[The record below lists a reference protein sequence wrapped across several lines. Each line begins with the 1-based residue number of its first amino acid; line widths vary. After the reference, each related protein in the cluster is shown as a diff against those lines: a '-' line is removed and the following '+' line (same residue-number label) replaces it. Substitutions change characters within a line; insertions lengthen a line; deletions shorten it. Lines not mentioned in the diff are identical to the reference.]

1 MKKLATVFLLFIL
14 VHPVYALTI
23 DYIFNEKQRLILN
36 FATDMVQAS
45 LGYDDIRELVY
56 VTFWSNQP
64 IEAKKADAFN
74 AYIAQQ
80 YKISPDDIMFI
91 YERLLRSVY
100 MIEYKAVL
108 AKENKKW
115 KFYYYYSDTLLPDTR
130 RFCDTLKQAIIKA
143 DSSVAEIINKRDAQI
158 KSHAIDIVKYQE
170 ALYGGG
176 F

>member
-1 MKKLATVFLLFIL
+1 MAISFLFFIL
-14 VHPVYALTI
+14 VHPVSALTI
-23 DYIFNEKQRLILN
+23 DHIFNAQQRLMLN
-36 FATDMVQAS
+36 TATDKIQSS

-56 VTFWSNQP
+56 ITFWSKEP
-64 IEAKKADAFN
+64 LEEKKTAAFN

-80 YKISPDDIMFI
+80 YTISPHDVMFI
-91 YERLLRSVY
+91 YERLLRSFY
-100 MIEYKAVL
+100 MIEYKAAL

-115 KFYYYYSDTLLPDTR
+115 KFYYYYSDTLLPDTK
-130 RFCDTLKQAIIKA
+130 RFCDILKEAIIKT
-143 DSSVAEIINKRDAQI
+143 DPSTRDIIDKRDVQI